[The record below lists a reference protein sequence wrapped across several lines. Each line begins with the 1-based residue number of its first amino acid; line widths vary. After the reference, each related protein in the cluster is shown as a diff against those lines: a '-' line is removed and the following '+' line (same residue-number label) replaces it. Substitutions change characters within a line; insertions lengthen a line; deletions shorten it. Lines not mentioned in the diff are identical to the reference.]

1 MVRQGLQ
8 RKVVEQMFCF
18 RSLLQKT
25 LADQKLPLF
34 LKPSSCTDFR
44 DLLNKYR

>member
-1 MVRQGLQ
+1 MVSQALQ

-25 LADQKLPLF
+25 LAAQALPLF
-34 LKPSSCTDFR
+34 LKLSPCPDFR
-44 DLLNKYR
+44 DLLKEYR